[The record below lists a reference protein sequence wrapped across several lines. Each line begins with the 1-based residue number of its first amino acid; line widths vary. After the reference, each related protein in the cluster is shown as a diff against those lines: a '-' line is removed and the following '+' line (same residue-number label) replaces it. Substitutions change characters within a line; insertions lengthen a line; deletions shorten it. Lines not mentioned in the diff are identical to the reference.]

1 MNLLFDSL
9 NDANLDQSYEGNNEY
24 GYFLHEDCLVPK
36 LFEPQKQIIKCY
48 TVDKID
54 DLDFFIYPIN
64 FCDPVSQSL
73 GDRVELLKTID
84 KRVIQRIKNN
94 TGVLLIDAT
103 YEPLGIKKSLDIKN
117 QISTMFGTENI
128 FINIKIFSLY
138 SNDTFFTDFPSFL
151 EYHSLR
157 VFMRDEIEV
166 TTPKKFCLFG
176 SRIEKHRGGMQL
188 IRWLKEKNL
197 ISQGHI
203 SLTRDNKKDNNAPI
217 IIRSPLTTDVL
228 NYVKFNIVV
237 EAWFTSDSKLKDFS
251 LLTEKIF
258 RNIHYRK
265 PFILVGQHS
274 TLAEFRKLGYK
285 TYNEI
290 FDESYD
296 LEKNDDS
303 RLDKAF
309 TQIKRLID
317 EPDDFWQKNKDK
329 LDAIHKH
336 NLDNYENRLTKLQK
350 FYEEIRPR

>member
-1 MNLLFDSL
+1 MNLLFDST
-9 NDANLDQSYEGNNEY
+9 NETNLDQDYELNKY
-24 GYFLHEDCLVPK
+24 AYFLHEDCLVPR
-36 LFEPQKQIIKCY
+36 LFHPYEDIIKCY
-48 TVDKID
+48 TVDQID

-84 KRVIQRIKNN
+84 KRVINRIKNS

-103 YEPLGIKKSLDIKN
+103 YEPLGIKKSLDIKK

-128 FINIKIFSLY
+128 FINIKISSLY
-138 SNDTFFTDFPSFL
+138 SNDNFFTNFPSFL
-151 EYHSLR
+151 EFHDTL
-157 VFMRDEIEV
+157 VKFADEITL

-203 SLTRDNKKDNNAPI
+203 SLTRDNKKDNNADI
-217 IIRSPLTTDVL
+217 IIRSPLTTNVL

-251 LLTEKIF
+251 FLTEKIF

-265 PFILVGQHS
+265 PFILVGQQD

-285 TYNEI
+285 TYNEL

-296 LEKNDDS
+296 LEKDNDD
-303 RLDKAF
+303 RLTKVF
-309 TQIKRLID
+309 SQIKRLID

-350 FYEEIRPR
+350 FYDTHRSG